1 MPHRVDLP
9 LKCIATFEL
18 LINQS
23 FCGQFQWKDLGT
35 LSLDTTIMLRLENR
49 ACDLKRLEI
58 TQRLI
63 LGIFGSLLALLVCGQ
78 DFRDI
83 QALIC
88 TRMAEHCSRMMG
100 WSQ

>member
-1 MPHRVDLP
+1 MGQVTTRSVYPALTTF
-9 LKCIATFEL
+9 LK
-18 LINQS
+18 S
-23 FCGQFQWKDLGT
+23 
-35 LSLDTTIMLRLENR
+35 SLDTTIMLRLENR

-83 QALIC
+83 QALNC